1 MIHSATI
8 VAAFALLQGAP
19 GPAVTGSRA
28 SAGTA
33 ATTAV
38 AVRAAVPVVLDGR
51 DDDAIWATA
60 PAITDF
66 TEFTPTEGAAARYRT
81 EAKVAYDDHNL
92 YVFIRAYDPE
102 PRTISSAL
110 ARRDVRP
117 PTDQLKIMI
126 DAYHDRRTGYE
137 FAVSP
142 GGVKRDYA
150 VYDDN
155 NEDQSWDGVWDVA
168 TRVDSLG
175 WTAEFR
181 VPLSQLRYANAPVH
195 TFGFAVWRDIER
207 YRERVSWPLY
217 HRQQAGLS
225 SQLGEVTGIEG
236 ISSPRRLEATP
247 YFVTKNVSVP

>member
-8 VAAFALLQGAP
+8 VAAFARPQGAP
-19 GPAVTGSRA
+19 GPAATGSRA

-60 PAITDF
+60 PAITGF

-168 TRVDSLG
+168 THVPSLG
-175 WTAEFR
+175 RPSELHSTR
-181 VPLSQLRYANAPVH
+181 RH
-195 TFGFAVWRDIER
+195 
-207 YRERVSWPLY
+207 
-217 HRQQAGLS
+217 
-225 SQLGEVTGIEG
+225 
-236 ISSPRRLEATP
+236 PR
-247 YFVTKNVSVP
+247 